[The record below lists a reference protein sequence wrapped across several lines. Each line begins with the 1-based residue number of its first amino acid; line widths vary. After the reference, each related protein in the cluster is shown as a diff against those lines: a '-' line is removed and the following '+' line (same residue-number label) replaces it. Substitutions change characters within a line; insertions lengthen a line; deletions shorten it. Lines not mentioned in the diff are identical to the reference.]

1 MVPHRFAPMGITI
14 ITRMHARL
22 TATTGRIGSLAVCSL
37 AQDLGST
44 GFTAVVAIGVA
55 DGSVEAS
62 DAALTG
68 ADVDSRDEAVLIA
81 DADLR
86 AGAGLH
92 VAGPLG
98 TDRLAVDPAVIAV
111 VSTVE
116 GAAPSMAAVEAGSMA
131 EAAVAS
137 TVVAEAMA
145 AATGN

>member
-1 MVPHRFAPMGITI
+1 
-14 ITRMHARL
+14 MHARL
-22 TATTGRIGSLAVCSL
+22 TATTGQIGSLAVCSL

-44 GFTAVVAIGVA
+44 GFTAAVAIGVA
-55 DGSVEAS
+55 DGNEDAL

-68 ADVDSRDEAVLIA
+68 ADVDSRHEAVLIA

-86 AGAGLH
+86 AAAGLP

-98 TDRLAVDPAVIAV
+98 TDRLAVEPAVIIAV
-111 VSTVE
+111 VSTAE
-116 GAAPSMAAVEAGSMA
+116 GAVPSMAG
-131 EAAVAS
+131 AAVAS

>member
-1 MVPHRFAPMGITI
+1 
-14 ITRMHARL
+14 MHARL
-22 TATTGRIGSLAVCSL
+22 TATTGQIGSLAVCSL
-37 AQDLGST
+37 AQDLGFT

-55 DGSVEAS
+55 DS
-62 DAALTG
+62 DAALSG
-68 ADVDSRDEAVLIA
+68 ADVDSRAEAVLIADVDSRAEAVLIA

-86 AGAGLH
+86 GEAGLH

-98 TDRLAVDPAVIAV
+98 TVRLAVDPAVIAV

-116 GAAPSMAAVEAGSMA
+116 GAAPSVAAVEAGSMA
-131 EAAVAS
+131 EVAS